1 MGDITERKA
10 AADPTKEFFVNM
22 ITRDITLEDSI
33 FDLIDNSIDAAWKAI
48 GSPATSLMDDT
59 DLSEYLISI
68 ELSPQKFS
76 IKDNCGGMSLD
87 DAVNHAFNFGRRE
100 SEENDDYSIGVYGI
114 GMKRAVFKIGR
125 EIRIRSTVPDDD
137 ESTLAFAVPINVNDW
152 LKSNNPPWDFDIVDD
167 ENLDKHGVEIVVEDL
182 TIAARISF
190 NNPEFIANLRRMIA
204 RDYMLYLNRGL
215 NLTVC
220 GQAITGI
227 PINLAQSDDFVPL
240 RYNYEDQQN
249 GEVVSVEII
258 GGMASAPPDDAEPDE
273 KYDGDKRFG
282 WYVACNGRI
291 VLSAD
296 KSTIS
301 GWGTPDWPQWHSQYS
316 GFIGLVLFSAPNT
329 AALPLTTT
337 KRNVDLTSEIFNR
350 AKTRMRDLSKEW
362 ISYTNTRK
370 HALDEAKRK
379 EAQAIAV
386 SIQSIEN
393 SQTIMLPQLEPKRV
407 DRPANVHYSVP
418 KTKLRKLAQEFGDIN
433 MSYRD
438 VGLNSFEYAYDDLV
452 EDE

>member
-249 GEVVSVEII
+249 GEVVSVEITLEEWPLRHLTTRSQTRNMMAI
-258 GGMASAPPDDAEPDE
+258 KGSGGMSHAT
-273 KYDGDKRFG
+273 DGSFSLPTNLRSRVG
-282 WYVACNGRI
+282 ELQTGR
-291 VLSAD
+291 
-296 KSTIS
+296 S
-301 GWGTPDWPQWHSQYS
+301 GT
-316 GFIGLVLFSAPNT
+316 
-329 AALPLTTT
+329 
-337 KRNVDLTSEIFNR
+337 
-350 AKTRMRDLSKEW
+350 
-362 ISYTNTRK
+362 
-370 HALDEAKRK
+370 
-379 EAQAIAV
+379 V
-386 SIQSIEN
+386 SIPDS
-393 SQTIMLPQLEPKRV
+393 
-407 DRPANVHYSVP
+407 
-418 KTKLRKLAQEFGDIN
+418 LA
-433 MSYRD
+433 
-438 VGLNSFEYAYDDLV
+438 
-452 EDE
+452 

>member
-1 MGDITERKA
+1 
-10 AADPTKEFFVNM
+10 
-22 ITRDITLEDSI
+22 
-33 FDLIDNSIDAAWKAI
+33 
-48 GSPATSLMDDT
+48 MDDT

>member
-1 MGDITERKA
+1 MEGEKERKA
-10 AADPTKEFFVNM
+10 AANPTKEFFVNM

-48 GSPATSLMDDT
+48 GSPAMSLMDDT
-59 DLSEYLISI
+59 DLSDYLISI
-68 ELSPQKFS
+68 ELSPKKFS

-87 DAVNHAFNFGRRE
+87 DAVNHAFSFGRRE

-114 GMKRAVFKIGR
+114 GMKRAVFKIGK
-125 EIRIRSTVPDDD
+125 EIRIRSTVLEGE

-152 LKSNNPPWDFDIVDD
+152 LKSNEPPWDFDIVDD

-182 TIAARISF
+182 TLAARIAF

-337 KRNVDLTSEIFNR
+337 KRSVDLTSEIFNR

-370 HALDEAKRK
+370 YALDEAKRK
-379 EAQAIAV
+379 EDQTTSV
-386 SIQSIEN
+386 SIQSVEN
-393 SQTIMLPQLEPKRV
+393 SQIIMLPKLEPKKV
-407 DRPANVHYSVP
+407 DQPANVHYSVP

-433 MSYRD
+433 MTYRD

>member
-1 MGDITERKA
+1 MEGEKERKA
-10 AADPTKEFFVNM
+10 AANPTKEFFVNM

-33 FDLIDNSIDAAWKAI
+33 FDLIDNSVDAAWKAV
-48 GSPATSLMDDT
+48 GSPAVSLMDDT

-68 ELSPQKFS
+68 EISPQKFS

-87 DAVNHAFNFGRRE
+87 DAVNHAFSFGRRE

-125 EIRIRSTVPDDD
+125 EIRIRSTVIEGG
-137 ESTLAFAVPINVNDW
+137 ESTLSFAVPINVNDW
-152 LKSNNPPWDFDIVDD
+152 LKSNDPPWDFDIVDD

-182 TIAARISF
+182 TLAARISF
-190 NNPEFIANLRRMIA
+190 NNPEFIADLRRMIA

-215 NLTVC
+215 NLKVC
-220 GQAITGI
+220 GQAITGM

-258 GGMASAPPDDAEPDE
+258 GGMASAPPDDTEPDE
-273 KYDGDKRFG
+273 KDDSDKRFG

-296 KSTIS
+296 KSTTS
-301 GWGTPDWPQWHSQYS
+301 GWGTPDWPQWHNQYS

-337 KRNVDLTSEIFNR
+337 KRNVDLTSGIFNR

-370 HALDEAKRK
+370 RALDEAKKK
-379 EAQAIAV
+379 EAQTTPV

-393 SQTIMLPQLEPKRV
+393 SQTIMLPKLEPQKV
-407 DRPANVHYSVP
+407 ERPANVHYSVP